1 MNRNHNY
8 SGVSSV
14 VGLIVVLGTARGIDA
29 LMAILQHRNA
39 ETFSLNSVI
48 LWSYALI
55 TLFLAAILL
64 LLFWFVLNRA
74 ARNVWVAMIY
84 LLTGLLIVVYPAIYL
99 TPALCC
105 WFPQFDAS
113 VLSPTS
119 FMFSSGGF
127 IAIVGLF
134 MLILNHVRYVRY

>member
-14 VGLIVVLGTARGIDA
+14 VGLIVVLGMARGVDA
-29 LMAILQHRNA
+29 FMAFLQQRNA
-39 ETFSLNSVI
+39 QTFSLNSFI

-55 TLFLAAILL
+55 TLFTAAFLL

-74 ARNVWVAMIY
+74 ARNVWIAMIY

-99 TPALCC
+99 TPALRC

-113 VLSPTS
+113 VLPPSS
-119 FMFSSGGF
+119 FMFFSGGF

-134 MLILNHVRYVRY
+134 MLILNYVRNVRY